1 MHAKRALSRITC
13 RSLFIYIFNTFLFM
27 AIFTPLISQ
36 ASGQAYT
43 APIEATEKSTRPFG
57 RLYKLEFA
65 LTVAHASI
73 RILFHFLNV
82 LTMKL
87 WTAVLPSNYT
97 HRRKITD
104 HATTF

>member
-43 APIEATEKSTRPFG
+43 APIVAIENNLFAHFG
-57 RLYKLEFA
+57 KVYQSEFTHTA
-65 LTVAHASI
+65 AHAS
-73 RILFHFLNV
+73 N
-82 LTMKL
+82 
-87 WTAVLPSNYT
+87 
-97 HRRKITD
+97 
-104 HATTF
+104 

>member
-57 RLYKLEFA
+57 RLYKSEFTN
-65 LTVAHASI
+65 TVVQASI
-73 RILFHFLNV
+73 RILCALPNV
-82 LTMKL
+82 FKVKG
-87 WTAVLPSNYT
+87 WAAVFAVQLYISP
-97 HRRKITD
+97 
-104 HATTF
+104 